1 MIDTND
7 REVLT
12 IEDRSIVHTHIGSF
26 VLLNIFIW
34 IFSFYSNSLIVFLF
48 IFLNFVNLFLI
59 FIQKGV
65 YLMSFKDDVLLIRFF
80 HKFKVHEKVYKY
92 ERVSFSVEPRLVG
105 RGSVEDV
112 LCIYI
117 DSILEYRLHLSYRV
131 FFSDVQLKTIEE
143 NLEKVVPR
151 RPKKKSRS

>member
-7 REVLT
+7 RETLT
-12 IEDRSIVHTHIGSF
+12 IEDRTIVRTHIGSF

-48 IFLNFVNLFLI
+48 ILLNLVNLFLI
-59 FIQKGV
+59 FIRKGV
-65 YLMSFKDDVLLIRFF
+65 YLISFKDDVLLIRFF

-92 ERVSFSVEPRLVG
+92 ECVSFSVEPRLVG
-105 RGSVEDV
+105 RGNVEDV

-117 DSILEYRLHLSYRV
+117 NNILEYRLHLSYRV
-131 FFSDVQLKTIEE
+131 FFSDVQLKTIED